1 MAEQTERAFEGEPAA
16 HQGVKTDVA
25 AQERKGVHPA
35 WGMPVGPLAVGLGL
49 LPWLLTGARLPLQNL
64 WVGGGQE
71 VFAFLP
77 LSQYS
82 LTAVVAFSVVPGLFA
97 ALAWGLLWAGSP
109 GGKSARQAISVFM
122 GIVQIIV
129 ALQSISV
136 LASGHDVGGAGARA
150 GYATFYVTA
159 LTAWTVAG
167 AVLGQL
173 VFWLAARTAVGP
185 RAVGLILA
193 VLPLTWWFQ
202 SWIGLHPLAE
212 FSQSP
217 WLQWLSRWMPA
228 LVLGAALGFIGW
240 RPARLRWA
248 WVAGAVLVWFGEAAA
263 FALAYVAG
271 TRNML
276 YNPQEAAAAGL
287 QAFQA
292 MLGPAGVSLSQALLG
307 LAIGGLLALVLSL
320 ARRRRQAPLA

>member
-1 MAEQTERAFEGEPAA
+1 MDQAGQPFEGGPAA
-16 HQGVKTDVA
+16 QQDRETDVA
-25 AQERKGVHPA
+25 AQERKGIHPA
-35 WGMPVGPLAVGLGL
+35 WGILVGPLAVGLGL

-71 VFAFLP
+71 AFSFLP

-97 ALAWGLLWAGSP
+97 ALAWGLLWGSSP

-136 LASGHDVGGAGARA
+136 LASGHDVGGAGTRA

-159 LTAWTVAG
+159 LTAWTVAC

-173 VFWLAARTAVGP
+173 VFWLAARTAAWP
-185 RAVGLILA
+185 RAVGLILT
-193 VLPLTWWFQ
+193 VLPLRWWFL
-202 SWIGLHPLAE
+202 SWMGFLPLAE

-240 RPARLRWA
+240 RPARLLWA

-271 TRNML
+271 TRSML
-276 YNPQEAAAAGL
+276 YNPRGAADAGL
-287 QAFQA
+287 QAFLA
-292 MLGPAGVSLSQALLG
+292 MLGPVGGSLTQALVG

-320 ARRRRQAPLA
+320 TRARRHARLA